1 MSQIKLISVLDN
13 SYNPEEI
20 AEDNFQSWCEQYN
33 DGCNFQKAW
42 DAYAAKHGQPQCED
56 TELLNL
62 VNAAI
67 AFGAESALATV
78 SDHQYDLAHHGVLDG

>member
-1 MSQIKLISVLDN
+1 MSKVRWISILND

-42 DAYAAKHGQPQCED
+42 DAYAVKYGQSQCED
-56 TELLNL
+56 TEVINL
-62 VNAAI
+62 VKAAI
-67 AFGAESALATV
+67 AFGAKSALV
-78 SDHQYDLAHHGVLDG
+78 EVNDNQCDFRSI